1 MPEAAKQCTTVEEEL
16 LRLLLLLPF
25 SLALLLFSAIFVRML
40 PRHHVNLVQLL
51 IITAAV
57 KSLHS
62 ILNVLPIAEEDFYF
76 LAVNF
81 CSFFACAAK

>member
-40 PRHHVNLVQLL
+40 PRHQVNLVQLL

-57 KSLHS
+57 KYLHS
-62 ILNVLPIAEEDFYF
+62 YSERPADSGGGLL
-76 LAVNF
+76 
-81 CSFFACAAK
+81 FFGCQFQ